1 MDKPGPGRPGG
12 QRGGPRGHS
21 IFSGL
26 RPAKIAAPL
35 KAPSENPGQ
44 KGAAPSPAQVIC
56 LKSGAA
62 AGAET
67 SLLSRTSPRGHPA
80 ARERRTLFS
89 PRRRFSHGPGRGPQ
103 AARERGSRW
112 RGNQPS
118 LTDKPP
124 GLPGRQRAGHT
135 LLASQTLLSRTRPR
149 PPGRLYPGRVS
160 CIIKESAGP
169 GRRRRRGG
177 TTGGPGRRP
186 APLTGGKM

>member
-62 AGAET
+62 ASAMQA
-67 SLLSRTSPRGHPA
+67 LLSRTWPRP
-80 ARERRTLFS
+80 
-89 PRRRFSHGPGRGPQ
+89 
-103 AARERGSRW
+103 
-112 RGNQPS
+112 
-118 LTDKPP
+118 
-124 GLPGRQRAGHT
+124 PGRQRAGHT
-135 LLASQTLLSRTRPR
+135 LLAPQALLSRTWPR
-149 PPGRLYPGRVS
+149 PPGRQRAGHTLLAPQALPSRTWQRAPARLYPGGVS

-186 APLTGGKM
+186 VPLTGGKM